1 MRCPPARPFFKLKLT
16 VKVNAC
22 KPRGGWDS
30 KQSSGPRL
38 HQSTKGMPLQ
48 SPHTVSPAVIQER
61 TRQQRK
67 RPVRG
72 TGPGAEEHWGAIA
85 CSAQRSATCPFCSE
99 PPTLS
104 LSSESLPPEKPEA
117 YLSSGQLPIL
127 PCSYQLPDPSS
138 GMSSVTYPLQPQ
150 PLGSPCPCCC

>member
-1 MRCPPARPFFKLKLT
+1 MRCPPAARLQ
-16 VKVNAC
+16 VKVNCQGHCLQTTGRLGFKAVFRAKVAPKHQRNAPP
-22 KPRGGWDS
+22 KP
-30 KQSSGPRL
+30 
-38 HQSTKGMPLQ
+38 
-48 SPHTVSPAVIQER
+48 TVSLAVIQER

-72 TGPGAEEHWGAIA
+72 TGPGAEEHWGATA
-85 CSAQRSATCPFCSE
+85 CSAQRSATCPFRSE